1 MPGEC
6 ADHER
11 LRRARPRAVHRCVV
25 ALQYAGFRDVSAR
38 ARSEMTPAREMS
50 RRKLY
55 EHLVDPD
62 PLQVVLPLLTGLNH
76 PGYASGVHL
85 LPAAPFSEES
95 VVENDAQYDLP

>member
-11 LRRARPRAVHRCVV
+11 PRRVEMHAEHRC
-25 ALQYAGFRDVSAR
+25 AATLQYAGFRAVSER

-95 VVENDAQYDLP
+95 VVENDAQCDLP